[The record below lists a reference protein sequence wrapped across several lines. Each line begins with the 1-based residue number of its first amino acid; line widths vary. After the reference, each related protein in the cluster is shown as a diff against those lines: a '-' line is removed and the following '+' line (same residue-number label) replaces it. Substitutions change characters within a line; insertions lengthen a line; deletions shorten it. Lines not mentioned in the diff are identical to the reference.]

1 MFTGIIKEV
10 GVIESVARKGRSLVL
25 NVKCPQ
31 TAADAA
37 LGDSISVSG
46 VCLTATSIDGGVV
59 AMDVGEETFSRTTL
73 SGLKPNSHV
82 NIEPA
87 LRVGDRVGGHYV
99 TGHVD
104 CVGKIVSVAADETQ
118 KVFTVRFDREYAP
131 LIAPKGSVAVDGIS
145 LTVGSV
151 RDDTFEVYII
161 PHTMGAT
168 TLAEKSAGDKVNI
181 EADVL
186 ARYVFW
192 SRKTAGDGGDGLL
205 RKLKDH
211 GYIGEKA

>member
-1 MFTGIIKEV
+1 LFTGIIREI
-10 GVIESVARKGRSLVL
+10 GGIESVSRRGRSLAL
-25 NVKCPQ
+25 RVKCPL
-31 TAADAA
+31 TAAESKT
-37 LGDSISVSG
+37 GDSISVDG
-46 VCLTATSIDGGVV
+46 VCLTATSIEGGVV
-59 AMDVGEETFSRTTL
+59 EMDVGEETFGRTTL
-73 SGLKPNSHV
+73 AGLKPNSRV

-104 CVGKIVSVAADETQ
+104 CVGRIVSVAAGETQ
-118 KVFTVRFDREYAP
+118 KVFTVRFEREYAP

-145 LTVGSV
+145 LTVGIA
-151 RDDTFEVYII
+151 RGDTFEAYII
-161 PHTMGAT
+161 PHTMAAT
-168 TLAEKSAGDKVNI
+168 TLAGKAAGEKVNI
-181 EADVL
+181 ETDVL

-192 SRKTAGDGGDGLL
+192 SQKATGGAGDALL